1 MKKFLLA
8 LLFLPLFGLLSS
20 CSDDEKDLPEVDME
34 VTVSGAVEHND
45 EGVLYIEQGKELVI
59 NALKVIPRN
68 GQSATIG
75 LTTYYLDGIP
85 QLQTATEPFGATL
98 STKELLPGDYTFQIK
113 SAVYQIDKS
122 AAFMLLTFKLVV
134 TEEQQPDS
142 PEGGAVVTPQTHQIG
157 EQ

>member
-1 MKKFLLA
+1 MKKILLA

-34 VTVSGAVEHND
+34 VTVSGAVEHNT
-45 EGVLYIEQGKELVI
+45 EGVLFIEQGKNLVV
-59 NALKVIPRN
+59 NSLKVIPRN
-68 GQSATIG
+68 GRAATIG

-85 QLQTATEPFGATL
+85 QVQTATEPFGATL
-98 STKELLPGDYTFQIK
+98 STTELLPGTYTFQIK

-122 AAFMLLTFKLVV
+122 AAFMLLTYKLVV
-134 TEEQQPDS
+134 TEEEQPNAPD
-142 PEGGAVVTPQTHQIG
+142 GGAIVTPQTRQIG